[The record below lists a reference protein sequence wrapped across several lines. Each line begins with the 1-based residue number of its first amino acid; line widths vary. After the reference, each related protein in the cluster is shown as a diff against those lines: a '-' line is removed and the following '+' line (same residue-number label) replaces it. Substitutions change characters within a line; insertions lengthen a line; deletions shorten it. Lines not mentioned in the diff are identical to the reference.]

1 MPMMEVSAGGRTA
14 GRMRAAQGGPAPGAS
29 RAVGSSREHHDVM
42 TL

>member
-1 MPMMEVSAGGRTA
+1 MPMMEVSARRTA